1 MNGSCRRIKEFCLAR
16 QCHTHLWSHLIDLQL
31 QSFSDFSLWTVTVIW
46 EKLVDSIFLLHCPVG
61 SFFLMHIC
69 VKCFSMFFCWHAIL
83 TWMGRVLWTNRNSL
97 SGTDVRNP
105 PSCASLQGH
114 RKNKRFQRI
123 QPADRRETRVV
134 SITTVGVD
142 RERENWKSPKPRR
155 GFWVV
160 LMHVCAYF
168 TATLMRLRADSSLT
182 HLKEQEVAPATSL
195 EDIAG

>member
-1 MNGSCRRIKEFCLAR
+1 
-16 QCHTHLWSHLIDLQL
+16 
-31 QSFSDFSLWTVTVIW
+31 
-46 EKLVDSIFLLHCPVG
+46 
-61 SFFLMHIC
+61 
-69 VKCFSMFFCWHAIL
+69 MFFCWHAIL
-83 TWMGRVLWTNRNSL
+83 TWMGRVLWTNGTSL

-123 QPADRRETRVV
+123 QPADRRETRVI

-142 RERENWKSPKPRR
+142 WERENWKSPKPRR
-155 GFWVV
+155 RFWVM

-168 TATLMRLRADSSLT
+168 TVTLMGLRADSSLT

-195 EDIAG
+195 EDIAGSPTEAPRASNNRIKWEICTFIGLVLQLFSSRTGHTIAAITWTQISVEQAKKK